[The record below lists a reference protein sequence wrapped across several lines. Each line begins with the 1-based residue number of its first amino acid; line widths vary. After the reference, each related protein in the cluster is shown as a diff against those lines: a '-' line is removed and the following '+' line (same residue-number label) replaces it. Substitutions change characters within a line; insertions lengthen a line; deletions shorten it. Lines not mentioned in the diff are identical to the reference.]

1 MSVPRSRAL
10 ALFLATLLVAQAALL
25 IGRLKDSEAAQGSGQ
40 TGQVLLAGDTVLTL
54 RGVSLDG
61 RPRSV
66 VMNRRDGKWTVV
78 LAYHSKCAHCATVAP
93 EWSTWLK
100 SLPESAVALA
110 VSREPPDSAAAYA
123 KEHGWEVPLLPV
135 PGAELPN
142 VERYLVSRTP
152 WVFVFD
158 SEGVFV
164 GQAHG
169 AELNTLVA
177 QLVPR

>member
-1 MSVPRSRAL
+1 MSVSRGRAL
-10 ALFLATLLVAQAALL
+10 VLFLAAILVAQATVL
-25 IGRLKDSEAAQGSGQ
+25 IGRLKDSEAAQGSEQVGQ
-40 TGQVLLAGDTVLTL
+40 GLLAGDTVLTL

-66 VMNRRDGKWTVV
+66 AMNRRDGKWTVV
-78 LAYHSKCAHCATVAP
+78 LAYHSKCTHCATVAP
-93 EWSTWLK
+93 EWSTWLA
-100 SLPESAVALA
+100 SLPESVIALA

-123 KEHGWEVPLLPV
+123 REHGWEVPLLPV
-135 PGAELPN
+135 PRAEPPN

-158 SEGVFV
+158 SDGVFV

-169 AELNTLVA
+169 AELSTLVA